1 MTFLDLLQHLVRVD
15 AWLART
21 GRSLQVGAAGCA
33 HLTESAVADTCS
45 TCSVVSLAAGW
56 YGGWVP
62 FEMPMMHRAVPYR
75 AVMRR
80 GMRARALIGCA
91 ASCRQPYHVLSY
103 LLCCDVLCRAVFWL
117 QHEAKKSR
125 VLRRVLSSSLHDPVL
140 AGLHAER
147 QSDMQAAS
155 DALKNVVIAHKT
167 LRASLQS
174 GLGRD
179 SWGVIQRA
187 FNLVQ
192 QPVGG
197 CGEQCGGIQ
206 AFMSQMGPLQLDAL
220 RFK

>member
-1 MTFLDLLQHLVRVD
+1 M
-15 AWLART
+15 
-21 GRSLQVGAAGCA
+21 
-33 HLTESAVADTCS
+33 
-45 TCSVVSLAAGW
+45 
-56 YGGWVP
+56 
-62 FEMPMMHRAVPYR
+62 
-75 AVMRR
+75 
-80 GMRARALIGCA
+80 
-91 ASCRQPYHVLSY
+91 
-103 LLCCDVLCRAVFWL
+103 FWL

-197 CGEQCGGIQ
+197 CGEHTVGASRHSCHRWGHYNWMLFASSERIMSDVGETDGRLGVVCTCCCQSRQ
-206 AFMSQMGPLQLDAL
+206 AHMSNA
-220 RFK
+220 